1 MKTFKKISA
10 CIGIFFMFCFVC
22 IGYAAISDNLL
33 ITGSAETDI
42 PSGLFIVDVSVESES
57 YVDKNTVEF
66 IPYTTTV
73 KSTISRSNRYYEGK
87 VTYKI
92 TVLNNTK
99 LTYSYRDI
107 YFQANLSGYNGNQY
121 VSGSNGSRNIGVV
134 CELKDADTVDKIVK
148 PGDTLEFEVTYT
160 VGTNRDRN
168 TNWAT
173 MINYQFGINV
183 DGEREAL
190 DVIESKFLNILN
202 TQSTYEQLIDV
213 LDNKFDGYQEW
224 TSNYIGNVQSSTS
237 EDSVAV
243 NTLFAGQ
250 LQITVGQEDMDATV
264 LIKHENLDGNTRTGD
279 DYTAVNSGN
288 GGVFRG
294 YGCEMTLYLTI
305 DPLERAGTYV
315 PVYVAVFTCDRDEN
329 GNIVSD
335 WYRIGDTY
343 AGEANV
349 VSYEGGNGTGSFVT
363 DNWRAYRETYTMVEG
378 YSYDINGTVYQL
390 DAYTYD
396 IAAGVNIE
404 SIVMAH
410 DDRAVSI
417 FQTLLDDAKRIID
430 SREFAGVGIDL
441 VEEVYSSL
449 SRYYT
454 LDENGN
460 PIANASLTRSQFS
473 PVISDLY
480 YVVNETL
487 MKMEALSQQPQ
498 S

>member
-1 MKTFKKISA
+1 MKTWAKISV
-10 CIGIFFMFCFVC
+10 CISVFFMFCFIC
-22 IGYAAISDNLL
+22 IGYAALSDHLL
-33 ITGSAETDI
+33 ITGTAETDI
-42 PSGLFIVDVSVESES
+42 PSGLFIIDVSTKNET
-57 YVDKNTVEF
+57 YVDKNQVEF
-66 IPYTTTV
+66 VPYTTTL
-73 KSTISRSNRYYEGK
+73 KSTISRSSRYSSGA
-87 VTYKI
+87 VTYHI

-107 YFQANLSGYNGNQY
+107 YFQANLTGYNGNTY
-121 VSGSNGSRNIGVV
+121 VSTSNSNRNIGVV
-134 CELKDADTVDKIVK
+134 CELKTAAAEDKKVA
-148 PGDTLEFEVTYT
+148 PGETLEFDVTYT
-160 VGTNRDRN
+160 VGTSRDRN
-168 TNWAT
+168 TDWAT
-173 MINYQFGINV
+173 MINFQFGINV

-202 TQSTYEQLIDV
+202 TQSTYEQLLDV
-213 LDNKFDGYQEW
+213 LDNKFDGRQEW
-224 TSNYIGNVQSSTS
+224 TSNYVGNVQSSTS

-250 LQITVGQEDMDATV
+250 LQITVGKEQMDATV
-264 LIKHENLDGNTRTGD
+264 LIKHENLDGNTMTGD
-279 DYTAVNSGN
+279 DYTAVNSSN
-288 GGVFRG
+288 GGVFNG

-305 DPLERAGTYV
+305 DPLDDAGAYV

-329 GNIVSD
+329 GNIVGD

-343 AGEANV
+343 SGEANV

-363 DNWRAYRETYTMVEG
+363 DNWIALRESYSMVEG
-378 YSYDINGTVYQL
+378 YSYDISGVAYRL
-390 DAYTYD
+390 DAYSYD

-410 DDRAVSI
+410 DERAVSI
-417 FQTLLDDAKRIID
+417 FQTLLNDAKKIID
-430 SREFAGVGIDL
+430 GRDYAGTGIDI
-441 VEEVYSSL
+441 VEEVYASL
-449 SRYYT
+449 SGYYT

-460 PIANASLTRSQFS
+460 PVANADLTRCQLS

-487 MKMEALSQQPQ
+487 MKMEALSQG